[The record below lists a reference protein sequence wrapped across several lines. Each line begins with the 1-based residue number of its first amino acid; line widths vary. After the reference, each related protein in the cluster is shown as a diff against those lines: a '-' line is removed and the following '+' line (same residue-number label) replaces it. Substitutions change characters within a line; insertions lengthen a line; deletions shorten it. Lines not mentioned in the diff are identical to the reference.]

1 MVTICD
7 TGFFQGSIYVT
18 NRGRRFIESNQ
29 ILSSLLSFT
38 EIVLL
43 F

>member
-1 MVTICD
+1 MLTIYG

-18 NRGRRFIESNQ
+18 NRGRLFIESKY

-38 EIVLL
+38 EIGPL